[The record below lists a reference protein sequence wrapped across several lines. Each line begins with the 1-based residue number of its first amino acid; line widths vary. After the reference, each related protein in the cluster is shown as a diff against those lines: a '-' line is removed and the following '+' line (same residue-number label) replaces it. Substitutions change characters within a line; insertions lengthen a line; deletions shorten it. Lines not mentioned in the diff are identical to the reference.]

1 MKNGLCYTYLIVLY
15 KGEILMG
22 KKFTFILTLL
32 AMISAL
38 LLPGCGES
46 GEKPKDA
53 KTPPDAVKP
62 AQQTGSAETTSSSP
76 YSNTVLKLGR
86 IPFTNSTAMV
96 YKHTKF
102 LEYLTKKLGVKEIR
116 LQTASD
122 YTSIMNLLIKG
133 DIDIAWLATMT
144 SVEAR
149 RNPEIE
155 ILVKP
160 IRFGTTS
167 YRGIIIA
174 RQDSGIRSL
183 KDLKGK
189 KFAWVEPE
197 SASGYTFPKALLL
210 EAGISENDFSD
221 KAFLNKHDAVV
232 LNVLLGKYDAGACY
246 DDARNT
252 LRDKTKMDELT
263 ILATTQDISNEPI
276 VVRKSLPPDLIEKIK
291 QALLDLSI
299 KTPEGKEILD
309 DLTDV
314 QGFLPVKDTD
324 YDYIE
329 KVQTLLEQHK

>member
-1 MKNGLCYTYLIVLY
+1 
-15 KGEILMG
+15 MG
-22 KKFTFILTLL
+22 KKTVIAFLL
-32 AMISAL
+32 VAFAVTML
-38 LLPGCGES
+38 LHGCGGS
-46 GEKPKDA
+46 DKDKPATDK
-53 KTPPDAVKP
+53 PPQGDVKP
-62 AQQTGSAETTSSSP
+62 AQTASSGEPASSSP
-76 YSNTVLKLGR
+76 YANTVLKLGR

-96 YKHTKF
+96 HKHNKF
-102 LEYLTKKLGVKEIR
+102 LEYLTRKLGVKQVR
-116 LQTASD
+116 LQTASN
-122 YTSIMNLLIKG
+122 YTEIMNLLIEGK
-133 DIDIAWLATMT
+133 IDIAWLATMT

-149 RNPEIE
+149 KNPEIE
-155 ILVKP
+155 LLVKP

-174 RQDSGIRSL
+174 RQDSGIRNL

-197 SASGYTFPKALLL
+197 SASGYIFPKALLL
-210 EAGISENDFSD
+210 EAGINTDKDFAD
-221 KAFLNKHDAVV
+221 ETAFLNKHDAVV

-252 LRDKTKMDELT
+252 LREKAKMDELT

-291 QALLDLSI
+291 SALLELNV
-299 KTPEGKEILD
+299 KNPEGKEILD

-314 QGFLPVKDTD
+314 QGFLPAKDTD

-329 KVQTLLEQHK
+329 KVQKLLEEHSKP